1 MTAIALDGISKWL
14 GTTLAVAGVTLRV
27 EDGELFFLLGPS
39 GSGKSTLLS
48 LIAGLEPPSAG
59 SVRFDDRDVTALPTE
74 RRNAVLCFQS
84 YALWPHKSVRDNV
97 GFGPK
102 IAGLSRDAVDRRVD
116 EMLALV
122 RMTEY
127 AARRPS
133 QLSGGQQQ
141 RVALARALA
150 ANPACLLL
158 DEPLSNLDAKLRHE
172 MRTEIRRICKS
183 TGVTTIYVT
192 HDQKEALATADR
204 IAVMNQGKVIQV
216 GTPRELY
223 DRPKSAFIAEFIGHT
238 NLMSA
243 QVLSRGPD
251 SVRLATPLGEL
262 DANAGDLPE
271 TLSDE
276 VAISIRPDRLRVA
289 QNASDAGAP
298 GVNRFRADALE
309 SHFLGESSEHHLSA
323 NGHALRLVASPALDE
338 LPREVE
344 LEVAPRDVVVL
355 EEA

>member
-1 MTAIALDGISKWL
+1 MTVIALDGLSKWL
-14 GTTLAVAGVTLRV
+14 GTTLAVADATLRV

-39 GSGKSTLLS
+39 GSGKSTLLG

-59 SVRFDDRDVTALPTE
+59 RVRFDERDVTALPTE
-74 RRNAVLCFQS
+74 RRSAVLCFQS
-84 YALWPHKSVRDNV
+84 YALWPHRSVRENV

-102 IAGLSRDAVDRRVD
+102 IAGLSREAIERRVS

-122 RMTEY
+122 RMQEY
-127 AARRPS
+127 AERKPA

-172 MRTEIRRICKS
+172 MRAEIRRICKS

-192 HDQKEALATADR
+192 HDQKEALAAADR
-204 IAVMNQGKVIQV
+204 IAVMNQGRIVQV

-238 NLMSA
+238 NLLSA
-243 QVLSRGPD
+243 RVLSRNAEA
-251 SVRLATPLGEL
+251 VRLDTPLGEL
-262 DANAGDLPE
+262 DASASGLPE
-271 TLSDE
+271 TLPHE
-276 VAISIRPDRLRVA
+276 VAVSIRPDRLRIA
-289 QNASDAGAP
+289 RGDGDAP
-298 GVNRFRADALE
+298 NRFAAEALE
-309 SHFLGESSEHHLSA
+309 SSFLGEWSEHSLRA
-323 NGHALRLVASPALDE
+323 RGHALRLVASPALDE
-338 LPREVE
+338 LPRDVVV
-344 LEVAPRDVVVL
+344 EVAPRDVIVL

>member
-14 GTTLAVAGVTLRV
+14 GTTLAVDGVTLRI

-39 GSGKSTLLS
+39 GSGKSTLLGV
-48 LIAGLEPPSAG
+48 IAGLEPPSSG
-59 SVRFDDRDVTALPTE
+59 RVRFDARDVTALPTE

-84 YALWPHKSVRDNV
+84 YALWPHKSVRENV

-102 IAGLSRDAVDRRVD
+102 MAGLSREAIERRVG

-127 AARRPS
+127 AERKPS

-172 MRTEIRRICKS
+172 MRIEIRRICKS

-204 IAVMNQGKVIQV
+204 IAVMNQGKVMQI

-238 NLMSA
+238 NLIPA
-243 QVLSRGPD
+243 RILSRGAD
-251 SVRLATPLGEL
+251 VVRVGTALGQLEASAT
-262 DANAGDLPE
+262 DLPA
-271 TLSDE
+271 TLPE
-276 VAISIRPDRLRVA
+276 LVAVSIRPDRLRIA
-289 QNASDAGAP
+289 RGGAGFA
-298 GVNRFRADALE
+298 NRFRAEALD
-309 SHFLGESSEHHLSA
+309 SQFLGESSEHHLRA
-323 NGHALRLVASPALDE
+323 EGQALRLLASPALDE

-344 LEVAPRDVVVL
+344 LEVEPRDVIVL
-355 EEA
+355 EEG

>member
-1 MTAIALDGISKWL
+1 MTVIALDGLSKWL
-14 GTTLAVAGVTLRV
+14 GTTLAVADATLRV

-39 GSGKSTLLS
+39 GSGKSTLLG

-59 SVRFDDRDVTALPTE
+59 SIRFDDRDVTALPTE

-84 YALWPHKSVRDNV
+84 YALWPHKSVRENV

-102 IAGLSRDAVDRRVD
+102 IAGLARDAIDRRVN

-122 RMTEY
+122 RMSEY
-127 AARRPS
+127 AERKPA

-172 MRTEIRRICKS
+172 MRAEIRRICKS
-183 TGVTTIYVT
+183 TGVTTVYVT

-204 IAVMNQGKVIQV
+204 IAVMNQGRVIQL

-243 QVLSRGPD
+243 RVLSRN
-251 SVRLATPLGEL
+251 SETVRLRTPLGEL
-262 DANAGDLPE
+262 DAIATELPATLPE
-271 TLSDE
+271 E
-276 VAISIRPDRLRVA
+276 VAVSIRPDRLRIA
-289 QNASDAGAP
+289 RGEGGGA
-298 GVNRFRADALE
+298 NRFTAEALD
-309 SHFLGESSEHHLSA
+309 SSFLGESSEHSLRAS
-323 NGHALRLVASPALDE
+323 GHGFRLVASPALDA
-338 LPREVE
+338 LPRDVVV
-344 LEVAPRDVVVL
+344 EVAPRDVVVL

>member
-1 MTAIALDGISKWL
+1 MTEIALDGISKWL

-27 EDGELFFLLGPS
+27 ENGELFFLLGPS
-39 GSGKSTLLS
+39 GSGKSTLLG

-59 SVRFDDRDVTALPTE
+59 SIRFDDRDVTALPTE

-84 YALWPHKSVRDNV
+84 YALWPHKSVRENV

-102 IAGLSRDAVDRRVD
+102 IAGLSRDAIDRRVD
-116 EMLALV
+116 EVLALV

-127 AARRPS
+127 AARKPS

-158 DEPLSNLDAKLRHE
+158 DEPLSNLDAQLRHE
-172 MRTEIRRICKS
+172 MRTEIRRICKA
-183 TGVTTIYVT
+183 TGVTTVYVT

-204 IAVMNQGKVIQV
+204 IAVMNQGRVMQV

-223 DRPKSAFIAEFIGHT
+223 DRPKSPFIAAFIGHT
-238 NLMSA
+238 NLMPA
-243 QVLSRGPD
+243 RVLSREGD
-251 SVRLATPLGEL
+251 VVRLATPLGEL
-262 DANAGDLPE
+262 EASARDSPR
-271 TLSDE
+271 TLADD
-276 VAISIRPDRLRVA
+276 VAVSIRPDRLRVGRGEVSGG
-289 QNASDAGAP
+289 ASA
-298 GVNRFRADALE
+298 VNRFRAEALE
-309 SHFLGESSEHHLSA
+309 SQFLGESSEHHLRV

-344 LEVAPRDVVVL
+344 LEVAARDVIVL